1 MNIRVPYLQKHKIAE
16 VSTRVISAY
25 QAKVGH
31 RIEPPVP
38 VEDIIERLLNVK
50 LDYVDFEETLG
61 ITGVLG
67 ATYIHK
73 KIISINEKLLTDQ
86 SEGRLAFTCSHE
98 IGHWV
103 LHRKFIHSTGNAGKK
118 KDSIICRTKNAK
130 LPVEWQADYFASCLL
145 MSEECVKRAYH
156 RTYGP
161 QPLVLHNVNSAYSGP
176 LYFDPCVKNWHL
188 IALAVI
194 ESGGFTNV
202 SKEAMIIRLQDLGL
216 VVNETDSR
224 IAWRKYFSQRYNS

>member
-1 MNIRVPYLQKHKIAE
+1 MGKERIAD
-16 VSTRVISAY
+16 VTKKVISAY
-25 QAKVGH
+25 QAKVGYLV
-31 RIEPPVP
+31 EPPVP

-50 LDYVDFEETLG
+50 LDYMDFEEMLG

-73 KIISINEKLLTDQ
+73 RLICINEKLLNDK

-103 LHRKFIHSTGNAGKK
+103 LHRKFVHTTGKSV
-118 KDSIICRTKNAK
+118 KDKDTIICRSKNAK

-145 MSEECVKRAYH
+145 MPEEYVKSAYY

-161 QPLVLHNVNSAYSGP
+161 KPLVLYNVNGAYAGP
-176 LYFDPCVKNWHL
+176 LCFDPCVKNWPL

-194 ESGGFTNV
+194 ESGRFTNV
-202 SKEAMIIRLQDLGL
+202 SKQAMIIRLQDLGL
-216 VVNETDSR
+216 VVNKTDARMEWSR
-224 IAWRKYFSQRYNS
+224 YYSQAYKI